1 MLNRNKKSFEK
12 IAMGLLSF
20 MPDEKDVKKLQASIK
35 QYETI
40 DDWQLFLWK
49 EEDDVIGLIGIV
61 LDTHDAADC
70 MIIQHLTVNPSFRY
84 QGVGKKMIEA
94 IQEIYSNRIIVP
106 ANSTLPFL
114 QKCNIPFSK

>member
-1 MLNRNKKSFEK
+1 MLIRYKKSFEK

-61 LDTHDAADC
+61 LDAKDATDC
-70 MIIQHLTVNPSFRY
+70 MIVQHLTVNPSFRY

-106 ANSTLPFL
+106 TDSTLSFL
-114 QKCNIPFSK
+114 EKCNILFSK

>member
-1 MLNRNKKSFEK
+1 MLIRYKKSFEK

-61 LDTHDAADC
+61 LDAKDATDC
-70 MIIQHLTVNPSFRY
+70 MIVQHLTVNPSFRY

-106 ANSTLPFL
+106 TDSTLSFL
-114 QKCNIPFSK
+114 EKCNILFNK

>member
-1 MLNRNKKSFEK
+1 MLIRYKKSFEK

-61 LDTHDAADC
+61 LDTKDATDC
-70 MIIQHLTVNPSFRY
+70 MIVQHLTVNPSFRY

-106 ANSTLPFL
+106 TDSTLSFL
-114 QKCNIPFSK
+114 EKCNISFSK